1 MKKPVNDHRTRITQL
16 MIRKAFT
23 ELMREKPIESIT
35 ISELCK
41 RASINRSTFYNH
53 YLDLYD
59 LRSQI
64 VENLKEEF
72 YQALKSLLTSDSVDQ
87 TPVKITAKL
96 FECIQNNSDMCQV
109 ILGRYGDDQFLAE
122 FVQSGRE
129 FVMESYRIYF
139 ENASQKQ
146 IDYFYTFV
154 SCGIIGLLRKWLS
167 DGLETPADEIAHMAE
182 SMMLQGAGCLYNK
195 CDPDQPAGWK
205 NSQKPS
211 IFYADN

>member
-1 MKKPVNDHRTRITQL
+1 MKKSTNDHRTRVTQL

-59 LRSQI
+59 LRDQI
-64 VENLKEEF
+64 VDNLKGEF
-72 YQALKSLLTSDSVDQ
+72 YQALKSLLTNNPVDQ
-87 TPVKITAKL
+87 TPVKITAKI

-109 ILGRYGDDQFLAE
+109 ILGRYGDDKFLAE
-122 FVQSGRE
+122 FVQFGRE
-129 FVMESYRIYF
+129 FVMKSYRIYF
-139 ENASQKQ
+139 ENAAPKQ

-167 DGLETPADEIAHMAE
+167 DGLETPPDEIARMAE
-182 SMMLQGAGCLYNK
+182 SMMLQGAGCLYDK
-195 CDPDQPAGWK
+195 YEGLA
-205 NSQKPS
+205 
-211 IFYADN
+211 